1 MPKTRSE
8 CDSDTDAARPVMP
21 TLSPGI
27 RRHLGHALRT
37 AYADILADP
46 PGARLEALLARL
58 GKRKG

>member
-8 CDSDTDAARPVMP
+8 YEPDPDAARPVMP

-27 RRHLGHALRT
+27 RRHLGHALRSV
-37 AYADILADP
+37 YADILADP

-58 GKRKG
+58 GKSKR